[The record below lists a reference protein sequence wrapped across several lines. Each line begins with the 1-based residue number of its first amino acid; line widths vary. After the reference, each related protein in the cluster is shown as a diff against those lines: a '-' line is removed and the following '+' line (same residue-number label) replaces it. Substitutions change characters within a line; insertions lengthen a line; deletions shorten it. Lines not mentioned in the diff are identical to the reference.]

1 MTSSKIVFV
10 KFCHSHVDAFAKD
23 VSKDASKKHVS
34 NFLGKIEDLN
44 G

>member
-10 KFCHSHVDAFAKD
+10 KSCHIHADVFTKD

-44 G
+44 D